1 MGTIVVTRTGV
12 VTGSTSFQALSALAA
27 STVSSSFT
35 VASGMTKIKVLT
47 CGQAVDATG
56 ESFQGLIKISGN
68 ALQNG
73 DAVFTVGG
81 QNVVGTSTGTNQN
94 YVSIDTDLDVV
105 PGNSC
110 EISYAQVGDTAVVDV
125 AATIQFSS

>member
-35 VASGMTKIKVLT
+35 VASGMTKIKMLT

-73 DAVFTVGG
+73 DAVFCVGG
-81 QNVVGTSTGTNQN
+81 QNTIGTSTGANQN

-110 EISYAQVGDTAVVDV
+110 EISYAQVGDTATVDV
-125 AATIQFSS
+125 AATLQFSG

>member
-1 MGTIVVTRTGV
+1 MGVIVVTRTGV
-12 VTGSTSFQALSALAA
+12 VTGSTSFQALSSLAA

-35 VASGMTKIKVLT
+35 VASNMTKIKVVS
-47 CGQAVDATG
+47 CGQAVDAIG

-73 DAVFTVGG
+73 DAVFCVGG
-81 QNVVGTSTGTNQN
+81 QNTIGASTGANQN

-110 EISYAQVGDTAVVDV
+110 EISYAQTGDTATVDV
-125 AATIQFSS
+125 AATLQFSS

>member
-35 VASGMTKIKVLT
+35 VASGMTKIKMIT

-73 DAVFTVGG
+73 DAVFCVGG
-81 QNVVGTSTGTNQN
+81 QNTIGTSTGANQN

-110 EISYAQVGDTAVVDV
+110 EISYAQVGDTATVDV
-125 AATIQFSS
+125 AATLQFSG